1 MPISTNRSF
10 TLIFALE
17 VLALP
22 MEYYARRL
30 LGSIDFLLLVPDE
43 TITIKTQ
50 KQSSMFVLFVKPLN
64 IEKVERF
71 CSLFFSRV
79 FVLSVLEPVHIAPWC
94 KLPQKI
100 ISESYKYQYNSIG
113 ERIFSGYKL

>member
-30 LGSIDFLLLVPDE
+30 LGSIDFLLLVPE
-43 TITIKTQ
+43 SKQ
-50 KQSSMFVLFVKPLN
+50 KQSSMFVLFVKSLN
-64 IEKVERF
+64 IEKFERF
-71 CSLFFSRV
+71 CSLFLVVFS
-79 FVLSVLEPVHIAPWC
+79 
-94 KLPQKI
+94 
-100 ISESYKYQYNSIG
+100 Y
-113 ERIFSGYKL
+113 

>member
-10 TLIFALE
+10 TFIFALE
-17 VLALP
+17 VSAVP
-22 MEYYARRL
+22 KEYYARRL

-64 IEKVERF
+64 IEKFERF
-71 CSLFFSRV
+71 CLLFLVVFS
-79 FVLSVLEPVHIAPWC
+79 
-94 KLPQKI
+94 
-100 ISESYKYQYNSIG
+100 Y
-113 ERIFSGYKL
+113 

>member
-10 TLIFALE
+10 TFIFALE
-17 VLALP
+17 VSAVP
-22 MEYYARRL
+22 KEYYARRP

-64 IEKVERF
+64 IEKFERF
-71 CSLFFSRV
+71 CSLFLVVFS
-79 FVLSVLEPVHIAPWC
+79 
-94 KLPQKI
+94 
-100 ISESYKYQYNSIG
+100 Y
-113 ERIFSGYKL
+113 